1 MKRSKT
7 QAVYRFLPEMWISE
21 KDDSERAVSAKIKN
35 WNYIKMSDIYED
47 FIEGEIKRQIKLF
60 GDRGGD
66 ISAFDLS
73 PDTHSF
79 SIVETACN
87 EGIPDIIG
95 EISPLVFYCSSC
107 GAVSDLRNPD
117 AVDKYTWKCKNPDC
131 GKWAVKQLQMIYAC
145 ECGYAQ
151 PIKIPHV
158 QGVKNFKF
166 RPNETQYKMFYRSG
180 NSEKPAEFVQIC
192 PNCNSRLVPDNANSG
207 RNYKPFTLKVINLV
221 DQRNGQFYKKGIDAQ
236 KTIVC
241 RWFDKLSTADYE
253 EILNNIELA
262 FSDAFKSDAQRRN
275 VKQQVRALIDA
286 GMLPPEMFESAVN
299 NMLQNAPNTKSVER
313 YVAICDD
320 LFSRKK
326 TENPVG
332 YAEWLSHFS
341 FKLMQYDTLK
351 YAKRIITLEEAIQR
365 QLDME
370 FIDSPEEVTALNKK
384 MGIANMQVSCDI
396 QIINCTYGYSRRV
409 ADPKNSTN
417 KNCRLKLN
425 AYDRTRDGTA
435 NLVYGAK
442 LDTEGIL
449 FEINAISCLDSAEG
463 AMYEIPEHVKPILR
477 KSQLFTVIPR
487 IYCEQCGSYEIPYCA
502 ECGKPMECDENVRLH
517 CSCGAP
523 FHVQCFEGHRACRV
537 ENWYIPTSRM
547 YTMIN
552 QNIHAAFKQDT
563 ADLVMCIMGS
573 ALYIAQPC
581 IVRTEGVEVFFNQID
596 CFSRLPAT
604 AKENTKKY
612 AVYLGEKCD
621 GTCSNAKIGRCI
633 ADSSM
638 ACLPK
643 AFYTLLP
650 GFRPQ
655 PHKGLE
661 YGDVAAQINVGS
673 CAYEMKGIIKK
684 NTMNSG
690 RTSKSVDVLLN
701 THLLST
707 SKAGEEIIR
716 QFVEQGLVDNR
727 VDLIAVIAPQYFDN
741 SFKGTLRFLAKLGG
755 KKVMFIEL
763 DDVARLIE
771 GNSAIDV

>member
-21 KDDSERAVSAKIKN
+21 KGDSERAVSAKIKN

-79 SIVETACN
+79 AIVETACN

-107 GAVSDLRNPD
+107 GTVSDLRNPD

-262 FSDAFKSDAQRRN
+262 FSDAFKSDAQRQN

-313 YVAICDD
+313 YVAMCDD

-449 FEINAISCLDSAEG
+449 FEISQRKIVEWLYKNNIISEEQLPDLDDDISVKKWFAQYVHSDVISMFGEIDDSEKITKNVFALLHSMSHAFMNSAGELSGLSGNSLTEIILVETASIFIYAQTSQGIPLGALSGMAESNYAYFLKKAFDEAKNCVFDPICTERDDTACSACLIIPEISCNHFNAELG
-463 AMYEIPEHVKPILR
+463 R
-477 KSQLFTVIPR
+477 K
-487 IYCEQCGSYEIPYCA
+487 Y
-502 ECGKPMECDENVRLH
+502 
-517 CSCGAP
+517 
-523 FHVQCFEGHRACRV
+523 
-537 ENWYIPTSRM
+537 
-547 YTMIN
+547 
-552 QNIHAAFKQDT
+552 
-563 ADLVMCIMGS
+563 
-573 ALYIAQPC
+573 LYS
-581 IVRTEGVEVFFNQID
+581 ID
-596 CFSRLPAT
+596 
-604 AKENTKKY
+604 
-612 AVYLGEKCD
+612 G
-621 GTCSNAKIGRCI
+621 
-633 ADSSM
+633 
-638 ACLPK
+638 
-643 AFYTLLP
+643 
-650 GFRPQ
+650 
-655 PHKGLE
+655 
-661 YGDVAAQINVGS
+661 
-673 CAYEMKGIIKK
+673 
-684 NTMNSG
+684 
-690 RTSKSVDVLLN
+690 
-701 THLLST
+701 
-707 SKAGEEIIR
+707 
-716 QFVEQGLVDNR
+716 VDNPT
-727 VDLIAVIAPQYFDN
+727 VGFWE
-741 SFKGTLRFLAKLGG
+741 
-755 KKVMFIEL
+755 M
-763 DDVARLIE
+763 
-771 GNSAIDV
+771 

>member
-79 SIVETACN
+79 AIVETACN

-384 MGIANMQVSCDI
+384 MGITNMQVSCDI

-449 FEINAISCLDSAEG
+449 FEISQRKIVEWLYENNIISEEQLPDLDDDISVKKWFAQYVHSDVISMFGEIDDSEKITKNVFALLHSVSHAFMNSAGELSGLSGNSLTEIILVETASIFIYAQTSQGIPLGALSGMAESNYAYFLKKAFDEAKNCVFDPICTERDDTACSACLIIPEISCNHFNAELG
-463 AMYEIPEHVKPILR
+463 R
-477 KSQLFTVIPR
+477 K
-487 IYCEQCGSYEIPYCA
+487 Y
-502 ECGKPMECDENVRLH
+502 
-517 CSCGAP
+517 
-523 FHVQCFEGHRACRV
+523 
-537 ENWYIPTSRM
+537 
-547 YTMIN
+547 
-552 QNIHAAFKQDT
+552 
-563 ADLVMCIMGS
+563 
-573 ALYIAQPC
+573 LYS
-581 IVRTEGVEVFFNQID
+581 ID
-596 CFSRLPAT
+596 
-604 AKENTKKY
+604 
-612 AVYLGEKCD
+612 G
-621 GTCSNAKIGRCI
+621 
-633 ADSSM
+633 
-638 ACLPK
+638 
-643 AFYTLLP
+643 
-650 GFRPQ
+650 
-655 PHKGLE
+655 
-661 YGDVAAQINVGS
+661 
-673 CAYEMKGIIKK
+673 
-684 NTMNSG
+684 
-690 RTSKSVDVLLN
+690 
-701 THLLST
+701 
-707 SKAGEEIIR
+707 
-716 QFVEQGLVDNR
+716 VDNPT
-727 VDLIAVIAPQYFDN
+727 VGFWE
-741 SFKGTLRFLAKLGG
+741 
-755 KKVMFIEL
+755 M
-763 DDVARLIE
+763 
-771 GNSAIDV
+771 

>member
-107 GAVSDLRNPD
+107 GTVSDLRNPD

-180 NSEKPAEFVQIC
+180 NSEKTAEFVQIC

-449 FEINAISCLDSAEG
+449 FEISQRKIVEWLYENNIISEEQLPDLDDDISVKKWFAQYVHSDVISMFGEIDDSEKITKNVFALLHSMSHAFMNSAGELSGLSGNSLTEIILVETASIFIYAQTSQGIPLGALSGMAESNYAYFLKKAFDEAKNCVFDPICTERDDTACSACLIIPEISCNHFNAELG
-463 AMYEIPEHVKPILR
+463 R
-477 KSQLFTVIPR
+477 K
-487 IYCEQCGSYEIPYCA
+487 Y
-502 ECGKPMECDENVRLH
+502 
-517 CSCGAP
+517 
-523 FHVQCFEGHRACRV
+523 
-537 ENWYIPTSRM
+537 
-547 YTMIN
+547 
-552 QNIHAAFKQDT
+552 
-563 ADLVMCIMGS
+563 
-573 ALYIAQPC
+573 LYS
-581 IVRTEGVEVFFNQID
+581 ID
-596 CFSRLPAT
+596 
-604 AKENTKKY
+604 
-612 AVYLGEKCD
+612 G
-621 GTCSNAKIGRCI
+621 
-633 ADSSM
+633 
-638 ACLPK
+638 
-643 AFYTLLP
+643 
-650 GFRPQ
+650 
-655 PHKGLE
+655 
-661 YGDVAAQINVGS
+661 
-673 CAYEMKGIIKK
+673 
-684 NTMNSG
+684 
-690 RTSKSVDVLLN
+690 
-701 THLLST
+701 
-707 SKAGEEIIR
+707 
-716 QFVEQGLVDNR
+716 VDNPT
-727 VDLIAVIAPQYFDN
+727 VGFWE
-741 SFKGTLRFLAKLGG
+741 
-755 KKVMFIEL
+755 M
-763 DDVARLIE
+763 
-771 GNSAIDV
+771 

>member
-21 KDDSERAVSAKIKN
+21 KGDSERAVSAKIKN

-107 GAVSDLRNPD
+107 GTVSDLRNPD

-131 GKWAVKQLQMIYAC
+131 GKWAVKQLQMIYTC

-151 PIKIPHV
+151 PIKIPYV

-313 YVAICDD
+313 YVAMCDD

-449 FEINAISCLDSAEG
+449 FEISQRKIVEWLYENNIISEEQLPDLDDDISVKKWFAQYVHSDVISMFGEIDDSEKITKNVFALLHSMSHAFMNSAGELSGLSGNSLTEIILVETASIFIYAQTSQGIPLGALSGMAESNYAYFLKKAFDEAKNCVFDPICTERDDTACSACLIIPEISCNHFNAELG
-463 AMYEIPEHVKPILR
+463 R
-477 KSQLFTVIPR
+477 K
-487 IYCEQCGSYEIPYCA
+487 Y
-502 ECGKPMECDENVRLH
+502 
-517 CSCGAP
+517 
-523 FHVQCFEGHRACRV
+523 
-537 ENWYIPTSRM
+537 
-547 YTMIN
+547 
-552 QNIHAAFKQDT
+552 
-563 ADLVMCIMGS
+563 
-573 ALYIAQPC
+573 LYS
-581 IVRTEGVEVFFNQID
+581 ID
-596 CFSRLPAT
+596 
-604 AKENTKKY
+604 
-612 AVYLGEKCD
+612 G
-621 GTCSNAKIGRCI
+621 
-633 ADSSM
+633 
-638 ACLPK
+638 
-643 AFYTLLP
+643 
-650 GFRPQ
+650 
-655 PHKGLE
+655 
-661 YGDVAAQINVGS
+661 
-673 CAYEMKGIIKK
+673 
-684 NTMNSG
+684 
-690 RTSKSVDVLLN
+690 
-701 THLLST
+701 
-707 SKAGEEIIR
+707 
-716 QFVEQGLVDNR
+716 VDNPT
-727 VDLIAVIAPQYFDN
+727 VGFWE
-741 SFKGTLRFLAKLGG
+741 
-755 KKVMFIEL
+755 M
-763 DDVARLIE
+763 
-771 GNSAIDV
+771 

>member
-21 KDDSERAVSAKIKN
+21 KGDSERAVSAKIKN

-79 SIVETACN
+79 AIVETACN

-107 GAVSDLRNPD
+107 GTVSDLRNPD

-180 NSEKPAEFVQIC
+180 NSEKTAEFVQIC

-313 YVAICDD
+313 YVAMCDD

-370 FIDSPEEVTALNKK
+370 FIDSPEEVTALSKK

-449 FEINAISCLDSAEG
+449 FEISQRKIVEWLYENNIISEEQLPDLDDDISVKKWFAQYVHSDVISMFGEIDDSEKITKNVFALLHSMSHAFMNSAGELSGLSGNSLTEIILVETASIFIYAQTSQGIPLGALSGMAESNYAYFLKKAFDEAKNCVFDPICTERDDTACSACLIIPEISCNHFNAELG
-463 AMYEIPEHVKPILR
+463 R
-477 KSQLFTVIPR
+477 K
-487 IYCEQCGSYEIPYCA
+487 Y
-502 ECGKPMECDENVRLH
+502 
-517 CSCGAP
+517 
-523 FHVQCFEGHRACRV
+523 
-537 ENWYIPTSRM
+537 
-547 YTMIN
+547 
-552 QNIHAAFKQDT
+552 
-563 ADLVMCIMGS
+563 
-573 ALYIAQPC
+573 LYS
-581 IVRTEGVEVFFNQID
+581 ID
-596 CFSRLPAT
+596 
-604 AKENTKKY
+604 
-612 AVYLGEKCD
+612 G
-621 GTCSNAKIGRCI
+621 
-633 ADSSM
+633 
-638 ACLPK
+638 
-643 AFYTLLP
+643 
-650 GFRPQ
+650 
-655 PHKGLE
+655 
-661 YGDVAAQINVGS
+661 
-673 CAYEMKGIIKK
+673 
-684 NTMNSG
+684 
-690 RTSKSVDVLLN
+690 
-701 THLLST
+701 
-707 SKAGEEIIR
+707 
-716 QFVEQGLVDNR
+716 VDNPT
-727 VDLIAVIAPQYFDN
+727 VGFWE
-741 SFKGTLRFLAKLGG
+741 
-755 KKVMFIEL
+755 M
-763 DDVARLIE
+763 
-771 GNSAIDV
+771 

>member
-21 KDDSERAVSAKIKN
+21 KGDSERAVSAKIKN

-79 SIVETACN
+79 AIVETACN

-107 GAVSDLRNPD
+107 GTVSDLRNPD

-131 GKWAVKQLQMIYAC
+131 GKWAVKQLQMIYVC

-158 QGVKNFKF
+158 QEVKNFKF

-241 RWFDKLSTADYE
+241 RWFDELSTADYE

-313 YVAICDD
+313 YVAMCDD

-370 FIDSPEEVTALNKK
+370 FIDSPEEVTALSKK
-384 MGIANMQVSCDI
+384 MGIVNMQVSCDI

-449 FEINAISCLDSAEG
+449 FEISQRKIVEWLYENNIISEEQLPDLDDDISVKKWFAQYVHSDVISMFGEIDDSEKITKNVFALLHSMSHAFMNSAGELSGLSGNSLTEIILVETASIFIYAQTSQGIPLGALSGMAESNYAYFLKKAFDEAKNCVFDPICTERDDTACSACLIIPEISCNHFNAELG
-463 AMYEIPEHVKPILR
+463 R
-477 KSQLFTVIPR
+477 K
-487 IYCEQCGSYEIPYCA
+487 Y
-502 ECGKPMECDENVRLH
+502 
-517 CSCGAP
+517 
-523 FHVQCFEGHRACRV
+523 
-537 ENWYIPTSRM
+537 
-547 YTMIN
+547 
-552 QNIHAAFKQDT
+552 
-563 ADLVMCIMGS
+563 
-573 ALYIAQPC
+573 LYS
-581 IVRTEGVEVFFNQID
+581 ID
-596 CFSRLPAT
+596 
-604 AKENTKKY
+604 
-612 AVYLGEKCD
+612 G
-621 GTCSNAKIGRCI
+621 
-633 ADSSM
+633 
-638 ACLPK
+638 
-643 AFYTLLP
+643 
-650 GFRPQ
+650 
-655 PHKGLE
+655 
-661 YGDVAAQINVGS
+661 
-673 CAYEMKGIIKK
+673 
-684 NTMNSG
+684 
-690 RTSKSVDVLLN
+690 
-701 THLLST
+701 
-707 SKAGEEIIR
+707 
-716 QFVEQGLVDNR
+716 VDNPT
-727 VDLIAVIAPQYFDN
+727 VGFWE
-741 SFKGTLRFLAKLGG
+741 
-755 KKVMFIEL
+755 M
-763 DDVARLIE
+763 
-771 GNSAIDV
+771 

>member
-21 KDDSERAVSAKIKN
+21 KGDSERAVSAKIKN

-79 SIVETACN
+79 AIVETACN

-107 GAVSDLRNPD
+107 GTVSDLRNPD

-131 GKWAVKQLQMIYAC
+131 GKWAVKQLQMIYTC

-151 PIKIPHV
+151 PIKIPYV

-313 YVAICDD
+313 YVAMCDD

-417 KNCRLKLN
+417 RNCRLKLN

-449 FEINAISCLDSAEG
+449 FEISQRKIVEWLYENNIISEEQLPDLDDDISVKKWFAQYVHSDVISMFGEIDDSEKITKNVFALLHSMSHAFMNSAGELSGLSGNSLTEIILVETASIFIYAQTSQGIPLGALSGMAESNYAYFLKKAFDETKNCVFDPICTERDDTACSACLIIPEISCNHFNAELG
-463 AMYEIPEHVKPILR
+463 R
-477 KSQLFTVIPR
+477 K
-487 IYCEQCGSYEIPYCA
+487 Y
-502 ECGKPMECDENVRLH
+502 
-517 CSCGAP
+517 
-523 FHVQCFEGHRACRV
+523 
-537 ENWYIPTSRM
+537 
-547 YTMIN
+547 
-552 QNIHAAFKQDT
+552 
-563 ADLVMCIMGS
+563 
-573 ALYIAQPC
+573 LYS
-581 IVRTEGVEVFFNQID
+581 ID
-596 CFSRLPAT
+596 
-604 AKENTKKY
+604 
-612 AVYLGEKCD
+612 G
-621 GTCSNAKIGRCI
+621 
-633 ADSSM
+633 
-638 ACLPK
+638 
-643 AFYTLLP
+643 
-650 GFRPQ
+650 
-655 PHKGLE
+655 
-661 YGDVAAQINVGS
+661 
-673 CAYEMKGIIKK
+673 
-684 NTMNSG
+684 
-690 RTSKSVDVLLN
+690 
-701 THLLST
+701 
-707 SKAGEEIIR
+707 
-716 QFVEQGLVDNR
+716 VDNPT
-727 VDLIAVIAPQYFDN
+727 VGFWE
-741 SFKGTLRFLAKLGG
+741 
-755 KKVMFIEL
+755 M
-763 DDVARLIE
+763 
-771 GNSAIDV
+771 

>member
-79 SIVETACN
+79 AIVETACN

-241 RWFDKLSTADYE
+241 RWFDKLSTADYD

-262 FSDAFKSDAQRRN
+262 FSDAFKSNAQRRN

-313 YVAICDD
+313 YVAMCDD

-326 TENPVG
+326 AENPVG

-365 QLDME
+365 QLGME

-384 MGIANMQVSCDI
+384 MGITNMQVSCDI

-449 FEINAISCLDSAEG
+449 FEISQRKIVEWLYENNIISEEQLPDLDDDVSVKKWFAQYVHSDVISMFGEIDDSEKITKNVFALLHSMSHAFMNAAGELSGLSSNSLTEIILVETASIFIYAQTSQGIPLGALSGMAESNYAYFLKKAFDETKNCVFDPICTERDDTACSACLIIPEISCNHFNAELG
-463 AMYEIPEHVKPILR
+463 R
-477 KSQLFTVIPR
+477 K
-487 IYCEQCGSYEIPYCA
+487 Y
-502 ECGKPMECDENVRLH
+502 
-517 CSCGAP
+517 
-523 FHVQCFEGHRACRV
+523 
-537 ENWYIPTSRM
+537 
-547 YTMIN
+547 
-552 QNIHAAFKQDT
+552 
-563 ADLVMCIMGS
+563 
-573 ALYIAQPC
+573 LYS
-581 IVRTEGVEVFFNQID
+581 ID
-596 CFSRLPAT
+596 
-604 AKENTKKY
+604 
-612 AVYLGEKCD
+612 G
-621 GTCSNAKIGRCI
+621 
-633 ADSSM
+633 
-638 ACLPK
+638 
-643 AFYTLLP
+643 
-650 GFRPQ
+650 
-655 PHKGLE
+655 
-661 YGDVAAQINVGS
+661 
-673 CAYEMKGIIKK
+673 
-684 NTMNSG
+684 
-690 RTSKSVDVLLN
+690 
-701 THLLST
+701 
-707 SKAGEEIIR
+707 
-716 QFVEQGLVDNR
+716 VDNPT
-727 VDLIAVIAPQYFDN
+727 VGFWE
-741 SFKGTLRFLAKLGG
+741 
-755 KKVMFIEL
+755 M
-763 DDVARLIE
+763 
-771 GNSAIDV
+771 

>member
-7 QAVYRFLPEMWISE
+7 QAVYSFLPEMWISE

-262 FSDAFKSDAQRRN
+262 FSDAFKSDAQKRN

-313 YVAICDD
+313 YVTMCDD

-326 TENPVG
+326 AENPVG

-449 FEINAISCLDSAEG
+449 FEISQRKIVEWLYENNIISEEQLPDLDDDVSVKKWFAQYVHSDVISMFGEIDDSEKITKNVFALLHSMSHAFMNSAGELSGLSGNSLTEIILVETASIFIYAQTSQGIPLGALSGMAESNYAYFLKKAFDEAKNCVFDPICTERDDTACSACLIIPEISCNHFNAELG
-463 AMYEIPEHVKPILR
+463 R
-477 KSQLFTVIPR
+477 K
-487 IYCEQCGSYEIPYCA
+487 Y
-502 ECGKPMECDENVRLH
+502 
-517 CSCGAP
+517 
-523 FHVQCFEGHRACRV
+523 
-537 ENWYIPTSRM
+537 
-547 YTMIN
+547 
-552 QNIHAAFKQDT
+552 
-563 ADLVMCIMGS
+563 
-573 ALYIAQPC
+573 LYS
-581 IVRTEGVEVFFNQID
+581 ID
-596 CFSRLPAT
+596 
-604 AKENTKKY
+604 
-612 AVYLGEKCD
+612 G
-621 GTCSNAKIGRCI
+621 
-633 ADSSM
+633 
-638 ACLPK
+638 
-643 AFYTLLP
+643 
-650 GFRPQ
+650 
-655 PHKGLE
+655 
-661 YGDVAAQINVGS
+661 
-673 CAYEMKGIIKK
+673 
-684 NTMNSG
+684 
-690 RTSKSVDVLLN
+690 
-701 THLLST
+701 
-707 SKAGEEIIR
+707 
-716 QFVEQGLVDNR
+716 VDNPT
-727 VDLIAVIAPQYFDN
+727 VGFWE
-741 SFKGTLRFLAKLGG
+741 
-755 KKVMFIEL
+755 M
-763 DDVARLIE
+763 
-771 GNSAIDV
+771 

>member
-1 MKRSKT
+1 
-7 QAVYRFLPEMWISE
+7 
-21 KDDSERAVSAKIKN
+21 
-35 WNYIKMSDIYED
+35 MSDIYED
-47 FIEGEIKRQIKLF
+47 FIEGEIKRQVKLF

-79 SIVETACN
+79 AIVETACN

-241 RWFDKLSTADYE
+241 RWFDKLSTADYD

-313 YVAICDD
+313 YVAMCDD

-326 TENPVG
+326 AENPVG

-365 QLDME
+365 QLDMD

-384 MGIANMQVSCDI
+384 MGITNMQVSCDI

-435 NLVYGAK
+435 NLVYGVK

-449 FEINAISCLDSAEG
+449 FEISQRKIVEWLYENNIISEEQLPDLDDDVSVKKWFAQYVHSDVISMFGEIDDSEKITKNVFALLHSMSHAFMNAAGELSGLSSNSLTEIILVETASIFIYAQTSQGIPLGALSGMAESNYAFFLKKAFDEAKNCVFDPICTERDDTACSACLIIPEISCNHFNAELG
-463 AMYEIPEHVKPILR
+463 R
-477 KSQLFTVIPR
+477 K
-487 IYCEQCGSYEIPYCA
+487 Y
-502 ECGKPMECDENVRLH
+502 
-517 CSCGAP
+517 
-523 FHVQCFEGHRACRV
+523 
-537 ENWYIPTSRM
+537 
-547 YTMIN
+547 
-552 QNIHAAFKQDT
+552 
-563 ADLVMCIMGS
+563 
-573 ALYIAQPC
+573 LYS
-581 IVRTEGVEVFFNQID
+581 ID
-596 CFSRLPAT
+596 
-604 AKENTKKY
+604 
-612 AVYLGEKCD
+612 G
-621 GTCSNAKIGRCI
+621 
-633 ADSSM
+633 
-638 ACLPK
+638 
-643 AFYTLLP
+643 
-650 GFRPQ
+650 
-655 PHKGLE
+655 
-661 YGDVAAQINVGS
+661 
-673 CAYEMKGIIKK
+673 
-684 NTMNSG
+684 
-690 RTSKSVDVLLN
+690 
-701 THLLST
+701 
-707 SKAGEEIIR
+707 
-716 QFVEQGLVDNR
+716 VDNPT
-727 VDLIAVIAPQYFDN
+727 VGFWE
-741 SFKGTLRFLAKLGG
+741 
-755 KKVMFIEL
+755 M
-763 DDVARLIE
+763 
-771 GNSAIDV
+771 

>member
-79 SIVETACN
+79 AIVETACN

-241 RWFDKLSTADYE
+241 RWFDKLSTADYD

-299 NMLQNAPNTKSVER
+299 NMLQNAPNTKSIER
-313 YVAICDD
+313 YVAMCDD

-326 TENPVG
+326 AENPVG

-384 MGIANMQVSCDI
+384 MCITNMQVSCDI

-449 FEINAISCLDSAEG
+449 FEISQRKIVEWLYENNIISEEQLPDLDDDVSVKKWFAQYVHSDVISMFGEIDDSEKITKNVFALLHSMSHAFMNAAGELSGLSSNSLTEIILVETASIFIYAQTSQGIPLGALSGMAESNYAYFLKKAFDETKNCVFDPICTERDDTACSACLIIPEISCNHFNAELG
-463 AMYEIPEHVKPILR
+463 R
-477 KSQLFTVIPR
+477 K
-487 IYCEQCGSYEIPYCA
+487 Y
-502 ECGKPMECDENVRLH
+502 
-517 CSCGAP
+517 
-523 FHVQCFEGHRACRV
+523 
-537 ENWYIPTSRM
+537 
-547 YTMIN
+547 
-552 QNIHAAFKQDT
+552 
-563 ADLVMCIMGS
+563 
-573 ALYIAQPC
+573 LYS
-581 IVRTEGVEVFFNQID
+581 ID
-596 CFSRLPAT
+596 
-604 AKENTKKY
+604 
-612 AVYLGEKCD
+612 G
-621 GTCSNAKIGRCI
+621 
-633 ADSSM
+633 
-638 ACLPK
+638 
-643 AFYTLLP
+643 
-650 GFRPQ
+650 
-655 PHKGLE
+655 
-661 YGDVAAQINVGS
+661 
-673 CAYEMKGIIKK
+673 
-684 NTMNSG
+684 
-690 RTSKSVDVLLN
+690 
-701 THLLST
+701 
-707 SKAGEEIIR
+707 
-716 QFVEQGLVDNR
+716 VDNPT
-727 VDLIAVIAPQYFDN
+727 VGFWE
-741 SFKGTLRFLAKLGG
+741 
-755 KKVMFIEL
+755 M
-763 DDVARLIE
+763 
-771 GNSAIDV
+771 

>member
-241 RWFDKLSTADYE
+241 RWFDKFSTADYE

-449 FEINAISCLDSAEG
+449 FEISQRKIVEWLYENNIISEEQLPDLDDDISVKKWFAQYVHSDVISMFGEIDDSEKITKNVFALLHSMSHAFMNSAGELSGLSGNSLTEIILVETASIFIYAQTSQGIPLGALSGMAESNYAYFLKKAFDEAKNCVFDPICTERDDTACSACLIIPEISCNHFNAELG
-463 AMYEIPEHVKPILR
+463 R
-477 KSQLFTVIPR
+477 K
-487 IYCEQCGSYEIPYCA
+487 Y
-502 ECGKPMECDENVRLH
+502 
-517 CSCGAP
+517 
-523 FHVQCFEGHRACRV
+523 
-537 ENWYIPTSRM
+537 
-547 YTMIN
+547 
-552 QNIHAAFKQDT
+552 
-563 ADLVMCIMGS
+563 
-573 ALYIAQPC
+573 LYS
-581 IVRTEGVEVFFNQID
+581 ID
-596 CFSRLPAT
+596 
-604 AKENTKKY
+604 
-612 AVYLGEKCD
+612 G
-621 GTCSNAKIGRCI
+621 
-633 ADSSM
+633 
-638 ACLPK
+638 
-643 AFYTLLP
+643 
-650 GFRPQ
+650 
-655 PHKGLE
+655 
-661 YGDVAAQINVGS
+661 
-673 CAYEMKGIIKK
+673 
-684 NTMNSG
+684 
-690 RTSKSVDVLLN
+690 
-701 THLLST
+701 
-707 SKAGEEIIR
+707 
-716 QFVEQGLVDNR
+716 VDNPT
-727 VDLIAVIAPQYFDN
+727 VGFWE
-741 SFKGTLRFLAKLGG
+741 
-755 KKVMFIEL
+755 M
-763 DDVARLIE
+763 
-771 GNSAIDV
+771 

>member
-21 KDDSERAVSAKIKN
+21 KGDSERAVSAKIKN

-66 ISAFDLS
+66 ISAFDIS

-79 SIVETACN
+79 AIVETACN

-107 GAVSDLRNPD
+107 GTVTDLRNPD
-117 AVDKYTWKCKNPDC
+117 VVDKYTWKCKNPDC
-131 GKWAVKQLQMIYAC
+131 GKWAVKQLQMIYTC

-151 PIKIPHV
+151 PIKVPYV
-158 QGVKNFKF
+158 QGVKDFKF

-275 VKQQVRALIDA
+275 VEQQVRALIDA

-313 YVAICDD
+313 YVAMCDD

-326 TENPVG
+326 MEDPVG

-351 YAKRIITLEEAIQR
+351 YAKRIITLEDAIQR

-370 FIDSPEEVTALNKK
+370 FIDSPEEITALNKK
-384 MGIANMQVSCDI
+384 MGIENMQVSCDI

-449 FEINAISCLDSAEG
+449 FEISQRKIVEWLYENKIISEEQMPDLDDDVSVKKWFAQYVHSDVISMFGEIDDSEKITKNVFALLHSMSHAFMNAAGELSGLSSNSLTEIILVETASIFIYAQTSQGIPLGALSGMAESNYAYFLKKAFDETKNCVFDPICTERDDTACSACLIIPEISCNHFNAELG
-463 AMYEIPEHVKPILR
+463 R
-477 KSQLFTVIPR
+477 KYLYSIDGV
-487 IYCEQCGSYEIPYCA
+487 
-502 ECGKPMECDENVRLH
+502 D
-517 CSCGAP
+517 
-523 FHVQCFEGHRACRV
+523 
-537 ENWYIPTSRM
+537 IPT
-547 YTMIN
+547 
-552 QNIHAAFKQDT
+552 
-563 ADLVMCIMGS
+563 V
-573 ALYIAQPC
+573 
-581 IVRTEGVEVFFNQID
+581 
-596 CFSRLPAT
+596 
-604 AKENTKKY
+604 
-612 AVYLGEKCD
+612 
-621 GTCSNAKIGRCI
+621 
-633 ADSSM
+633 
-638 ACLPK
+638 
-643 AFYTLLP
+643 
-650 GFRPQ
+650 GFW
-655 PHKGLE
+655 
-661 YGDVAAQINVGS
+661 
-673 CAYEMKGIIKK
+673 EM
-684 NTMNSG
+684 
-690 RTSKSVDVLLN
+690 
-701 THLLST
+701 
-707 SKAGEEIIR
+707 
-716 QFVEQGLVDNR
+716 
-727 VDLIAVIAPQYFDN
+727 
-741 SFKGTLRFLAKLGG
+741 
-755 KKVMFIEL
+755 
-763 DDVARLIE
+763 
-771 GNSAIDV
+771 

>member
-21 KDDSERAVSAKIKN
+21 KGDSERAVSAKIKN

-79 SIVETACN
+79 AIVETACN

-107 GAVSDLRNPD
+107 GTVSDLRNPD

-131 GKWAVKQLQMIYAC
+131 GKWAVKQLQMIYTC

-151 PIKIPHV
+151 PIKIPYV

-313 YVAICDD
+313 YVAMCDD

-449 FEINAISCLDSAEG
+449 FEISQQKIAEWLYENNIISEEQLPDLDDDISVKKWFAQYVHSDVISMFGEIDDSEKITKNVFALLHSMSHAFMNSAGELSGLSGNSLTEIILVETASIFIYAQTSQGIPLGALSGMAESNYAYFLKKAFDEAKNCVFDPICTERDDTACSACLIIPEISCNHFNAELG
-463 AMYEIPEHVKPILR
+463 R
-477 KSQLFTVIPR
+477 K
-487 IYCEQCGSYEIPYCA
+487 Y
-502 ECGKPMECDENVRLH
+502 
-517 CSCGAP
+517 
-523 FHVQCFEGHRACRV
+523 
-537 ENWYIPTSRM
+537 
-547 YTMIN
+547 
-552 QNIHAAFKQDT
+552 
-563 ADLVMCIMGS
+563 
-573 ALYIAQPC
+573 LYS
-581 IVRTEGVEVFFNQID
+581 ID
-596 CFSRLPAT
+596 
-604 AKENTKKY
+604 
-612 AVYLGEKCD
+612 G
-621 GTCSNAKIGRCI
+621 
-633 ADSSM
+633 
-638 ACLPK
+638 
-643 AFYTLLP
+643 
-650 GFRPQ
+650 
-655 PHKGLE
+655 
-661 YGDVAAQINVGS
+661 
-673 CAYEMKGIIKK
+673 
-684 NTMNSG
+684 
-690 RTSKSVDVLLN
+690 
-701 THLLST
+701 
-707 SKAGEEIIR
+707 
-716 QFVEQGLVDNR
+716 VDNPT
-727 VDLIAVIAPQYFDN
+727 VGFWE
-741 SFKGTLRFLAKLGG
+741 
-755 KKVMFIEL
+755 M
-763 DDVARLIE
+763 
-771 GNSAIDV
+771 

>member
-21 KDDSERAVSAKIKN
+21 KGDSERAVSAKIKN
-35 WNYIKMSDIYED
+35 WNYIKMSGIYED

-79 SIVETACN
+79 AIVETACN

-107 GAVSDLRNPD
+107 GTVSDLRNPD

-313 YVAICDD
+313 YVAMCDD

-326 TENPVG
+326 AENPVG

-370 FIDSPEEVTALNKK
+370 FIDSPEEVAALNKK
-384 MGIANMQVSCDI
+384 MGITNMQVSCDI

-449 FEINAISCLDSAEG
+449 FEISQRKIVEWLYENNIISEEQLPDLDDDISVKKWFAQYVHSDVISMFGEIDGSEKITKNVFALLHSMSHAFMNAAGELSGLSSNSLTEIILVETASIFIYAQTSQGIPLGALSGMAESNYAYFLKKAFDEAKNCVFDPICTERDDTACSACLIIPEISCNHFNAELG
-463 AMYEIPEHVKPILR
+463 R
-477 KSQLFTVIPR
+477 K
-487 IYCEQCGSYEIPYCA
+487 Y
-502 ECGKPMECDENVRLH
+502 
-517 CSCGAP
+517 
-523 FHVQCFEGHRACRV
+523 
-537 ENWYIPTSRM
+537 
-547 YTMIN
+547 
-552 QNIHAAFKQDT
+552 
-563 ADLVMCIMGS
+563 
-573 ALYIAQPC
+573 LYS
-581 IVRTEGVEVFFNQID
+581 ID
-596 CFSRLPAT
+596 
-604 AKENTKKY
+604 
-612 AVYLGEKCD
+612 G
-621 GTCSNAKIGRCI
+621 
-633 ADSSM
+633 
-638 ACLPK
+638 
-643 AFYTLLP
+643 
-650 GFRPQ
+650 
-655 PHKGLE
+655 
-661 YGDVAAQINVGS
+661 
-673 CAYEMKGIIKK
+673 
-684 NTMNSG
+684 
-690 RTSKSVDVLLN
+690 
-701 THLLST
+701 
-707 SKAGEEIIR
+707 
-716 QFVEQGLVDNR
+716 VDNPT
-727 VDLIAVIAPQYFDN
+727 VGFWE
-741 SFKGTLRFLAKLGG
+741 
-755 KKVMFIEL
+755 M
-763 DDVARLIE
+763 
-771 GNSAIDV
+771 

>member
-47 FIEGEIKRQIKLF
+47 FIEGEIKRQVKLF

-79 SIVETACN
+79 AIVETACN

-107 GAVSDLRNPD
+107 GTVSDLRNPD

-166 RPNETQYKMFYRSG
+166 HPNETQYKIFYRSG

-241 RWFDKLSTADYE
+241 RWFDKLSTADYD

-313 YVAICDD
+313 YVTMCDD

-326 TENPVG
+326 AENPVG

-384 MGIANMQVSCDI
+384 MGITNMQVSCDI

-449 FEINAISCLDSAEG
+449 FEISQRKIVEWLYENNIISEEQLPDLDDDVSVKKWFAQYVHSDVISMFGEIDDSEKITKNVFALLHSMSHAFMNAAGELSGLSSNSLTEIILVETASIFIYAQTSQGIPLGALSGMAESNYAFFLKKAFDEAKNCVFDPICTERDDTACSACLIIPEISCNHFNAELG
-463 AMYEIPEHVKPILR
+463 R
-477 KSQLFTVIPR
+477 K
-487 IYCEQCGSYEIPYCA
+487 Y
-502 ECGKPMECDENVRLH
+502 
-517 CSCGAP
+517 
-523 FHVQCFEGHRACRV
+523 
-537 ENWYIPTSRM
+537 
-547 YTMIN
+547 
-552 QNIHAAFKQDT
+552 
-563 ADLVMCIMGS
+563 
-573 ALYIAQPC
+573 LYS
-581 IVRTEGVEVFFNQID
+581 ID
-596 CFSRLPAT
+596 
-604 AKENTKKY
+604 
-612 AVYLGEKCD
+612 G
-621 GTCSNAKIGRCI
+621 
-633 ADSSM
+633 
-638 ACLPK
+638 
-643 AFYTLLP
+643 
-650 GFRPQ
+650 
-655 PHKGLE
+655 
-661 YGDVAAQINVGS
+661 
-673 CAYEMKGIIKK
+673 
-684 NTMNSG
+684 
-690 RTSKSVDVLLN
+690 
-701 THLLST
+701 
-707 SKAGEEIIR
+707 
-716 QFVEQGLVDNR
+716 VDNPT
-727 VDLIAVIAPQYFDN
+727 VGFWE
-741 SFKGTLRFLAKLGG
+741 
-755 KKVMFIEL
+755 M
-763 DDVARLIE
+763 
-771 GNSAIDV
+771 

>member
-79 SIVETACN
+79 AIVETACN

-241 RWFDKLSTADYE
+241 RWFDKLSTADYD

-449 FEINAISCLDSAEG
+449 FEISQRKIVEWLYENNIISEEQLPDLDDDISVKKWFAQYVHSDVISMFGEIDDSEKITKNVFALLHSMSHAFMNSAGELSGLSGNSLTEIILVETASIFIYAQTSQGIPLGALSGMAESNYAYFLKKAFDEAKNCVFDPICTERDDTACSACLIIPEISCNHFNAELG
-463 AMYEIPEHVKPILR
+463 R
-477 KSQLFTVIPR
+477 K
-487 IYCEQCGSYEIPYCA
+487 Y
-502 ECGKPMECDENVRLH
+502 
-517 CSCGAP
+517 
-523 FHVQCFEGHRACRV
+523 
-537 ENWYIPTSRM
+537 
-547 YTMIN
+547 
-552 QNIHAAFKQDT
+552 
-563 ADLVMCIMGS
+563 
-573 ALYIAQPC
+573 LYS
-581 IVRTEGVEVFFNQID
+581 ID
-596 CFSRLPAT
+596 
-604 AKENTKKY
+604 
-612 AVYLGEKCD
+612 G
-621 GTCSNAKIGRCI
+621 
-633 ADSSM
+633 
-638 ACLPK
+638 
-643 AFYTLLP
+643 
-650 GFRPQ
+650 
-655 PHKGLE
+655 
-661 YGDVAAQINVGS
+661 
-673 CAYEMKGIIKK
+673 
-684 NTMNSG
+684 
-690 RTSKSVDVLLN
+690 
-701 THLLST
+701 
-707 SKAGEEIIR
+707 
-716 QFVEQGLVDNR
+716 VDNPT
-727 VDLIAVIAPQYFDN
+727 VGFWE
-741 SFKGTLRFLAKLGG
+741 
-755 KKVMFIEL
+755 M
-763 DDVARLIE
+763 
-771 GNSAIDV
+771 

>member
-449 FEINAISCLDSAEG
+449 FEISQRKIVEWLYENNIISEEQLPDRDDDISVKKWFAQYVHSDVISMFGEIDDSEKITKNVFALLHSMSHAFMNSAGELSGLSGNSLTEIILVETASIFIYAQTSQGIPLGALSGMAESNYAYFLKKAFDEAKNCVFDPICTERDDTACSACLIIPEISCNHFNAELG
-463 AMYEIPEHVKPILR
+463 R
-477 KSQLFTVIPR
+477 K
-487 IYCEQCGSYEIPYCA
+487 Y
-502 ECGKPMECDENVRLH
+502 
-517 CSCGAP
+517 
-523 FHVQCFEGHRACRV
+523 
-537 ENWYIPTSRM
+537 
-547 YTMIN
+547 
-552 QNIHAAFKQDT
+552 
-563 ADLVMCIMGS
+563 
-573 ALYIAQPC
+573 LYS
-581 IVRTEGVEVFFNQID
+581 ID
-596 CFSRLPAT
+596 
-604 AKENTKKY
+604 
-612 AVYLGEKCD
+612 G
-621 GTCSNAKIGRCI
+621 
-633 ADSSM
+633 
-638 ACLPK
+638 
-643 AFYTLLP
+643 
-650 GFRPQ
+650 
-655 PHKGLE
+655 
-661 YGDVAAQINVGS
+661 
-673 CAYEMKGIIKK
+673 
-684 NTMNSG
+684 
-690 RTSKSVDVLLN
+690 
-701 THLLST
+701 
-707 SKAGEEIIR
+707 
-716 QFVEQGLVDNR
+716 VDNPT
-727 VDLIAVIAPQYFDN
+727 VGFWE
-741 SFKGTLRFLAKLGG
+741 
-755 KKVMFIEL
+755 M
-763 DDVARLIE
+763 
-771 GNSAIDV
+771 

>member
-79 SIVETACN
+79 AIVETACN

-107 GAVSDLRNPD
+107 GTVSDLRNPD
-117 AVDKYTWKCKNPDC
+117 AVDKYTWRCKNPDC

-166 RPNETQYKMFYRSG
+166 RPNETQYKIFYRSG

-241 RWFDKLSTADYE
+241 RWFDKLSTADYD

-313 YVAICDD
+313 YVAMCDD

-384 MGIANMQVSCDI
+384 MGITNMQVSCDI

-449 FEINAISCLDSAEG
+449 FEISQRKIVEWLYENNIISEEQLPDLDDDISVKKWFAQYVHSDVISMFGEIDDSEKITKNVFALLHSVSHAFMNSAGELSGLSGNSLTEIILVETASIFIYAQTSQGIPLGALSGMAESNYAYFLKKAFDEAKNCVFDPICTERDDTACSACLIIPEISCNHFNAELG
-463 AMYEIPEHVKPILR
+463 R
-477 KSQLFTVIPR
+477 KYLYSIDGVDNPTV
-487 IYCEQCGSYEIPYCA
+487 G
-502 ECGKPMECDENVRLH
+502 
-517 CSCGAP
+517 
-523 FHVQCFEGHRACRV
+523 F
-537 ENWYIPTSRM
+537 
-547 YTMIN
+547 
-552 QNIHAAFKQDT
+552 
-563 ADLVMCIMGS
+563 
-573 ALYIAQPC
+573 
-581 IVRTEGVEVFFNQID
+581 
-596 CFSRLPAT
+596 
-604 AKENTKKY
+604 
-612 AVYLGEKCD
+612 
-621 GTCSNAKIGRCI
+621 GRCN
-633 ADSSM
+633 
-638 ACLPK
+638 
-643 AFYTLLP
+643 
-650 GFRPQ
+650 
-655 PHKGLE
+655 
-661 YGDVAAQINVGS
+661 YG
-673 CAYEMKGIIKK
+673 
-684 NTMNSG
+684 
-690 RTSKSVDVLLN
+690 
-701 THLLST
+701 
-707 SKAGEEIIR
+707 
-716 QFVEQGLVDNR
+716 
-727 VDLIAVIAPQYFDN
+727 
-741 SFKGTLRFLAKLGG
+741 
-755 KKVMFIEL
+755 
-763 DDVARLIE
+763 
-771 GNSAIDV
+771 

>member
-47 FIEGEIKRQIKLF
+47 FIEGEIKRQVKLF

-79 SIVETACN
+79 AIVETACN

-241 RWFDKLSTADYE
+241 RWFDKLSTADYD

-313 YVAICDD
+313 YVAMCDD

-326 TENPVG
+326 AENPVG

-384 MGIANMQVSCDI
+384 MGITNMQVSCDI

-449 FEINAISCLDSAEG
+449 FEISQRKIVEWLYENNIISE
-463 AMYEIPEHVKPILR
+463 E
-477 KSQLFTVIPR
+477 QLP
-487 IYCEQCGSYEIPYCA
+487 
-502 ECGKPMECDENVRLH
+502 D
-517 CSCGAP
+517 
-523 FHVQCFEGHRACRV
+523 
-537 ENWYIPTSRM
+537 
-547 YTMIN
+547 
-552 QNIHAAFKQDT
+552 
-563 ADLVMCIMGS
+563 
-573 ALYIAQPC
+573 
-581 IVRTEGVEVFFNQID
+581 
-596 CFSRLPAT
+596 
-604 AKENTKKY
+604 
-612 AVYLGEKCD
+612 
-621 GTCSNAKIGRCI
+621 
-633 ADSSM
+633 
-638 ACLPK
+638 
-643 AFYTLLP
+643 
-650 GFRPQ
+650 
-655 PHKGLE
+655 
-661 YGDVAAQINVGS
+661 
-673 CAYEMKGIIKK
+673 
-684 NTMNSG
+684 
-690 RTSKSVDVLLN
+690 
-701 THLLST
+701 
-707 SKAGEEIIR
+707 
-716 QFVEQGLVDNR
+716 
-727 VDLIAVIAPQYFDN
+727 
-741 SFKGTLRFLAKLGG
+741 
-755 KKVMFIEL
+755 L
-763 DDVARLIE
+763 DDDVSVKKWFAQYVHSDVISMFGE
-771 GNSAIDV
+771 IDDSEKSLRMFLRCSTLCPMPL

>member
-21 KDDSERAVSAKIKN
+21 KGDSERAVSAKIKN

-79 SIVETACN
+79 AIVETACN

-107 GAVSDLRNPD
+107 GTVSNLRNPD

-180 NSEKPAEFVQIC
+180 NSEKTAEFVQIC

-449 FEINAISCLDSAEG
+449 FEISQRKIVEWLYENNIISEEQLPDLDDDISVKKWFAQYVHSDVISMFGEIDDSEKITKNVFALLHSMSHAFMNSAGELSGLSGNSLTEIILVETASIFIYAQTSQGIPLGALSGMAESNYAYFLKKAFDEAKNCVFDPICTERDDTACSACLIIPEISCNHFNAELG
-463 AMYEIPEHVKPILR
+463 R
-477 KSQLFTVIPR
+477 K
-487 IYCEQCGSYEIPYCA
+487 Y
-502 ECGKPMECDENVRLH
+502 
-517 CSCGAP
+517 
-523 FHVQCFEGHRACRV
+523 
-537 ENWYIPTSRM
+537 
-547 YTMIN
+547 
-552 QNIHAAFKQDT
+552 
-563 ADLVMCIMGS
+563 
-573 ALYIAQPC
+573 LYS
-581 IVRTEGVEVFFNQID
+581 ID
-596 CFSRLPAT
+596 
-604 AKENTKKY
+604 
-612 AVYLGEKCD
+612 G
-621 GTCSNAKIGRCI
+621 
-633 ADSSM
+633 
-638 ACLPK
+638 
-643 AFYTLLP
+643 
-650 GFRPQ
+650 
-655 PHKGLE
+655 
-661 YGDVAAQINVGS
+661 
-673 CAYEMKGIIKK
+673 
-684 NTMNSG
+684 
-690 RTSKSVDVLLN
+690 
-701 THLLST
+701 
-707 SKAGEEIIR
+707 
-716 QFVEQGLVDNR
+716 VDNPT
-727 VDLIAVIAPQYFDN
+727 VGFWE
-741 SFKGTLRFLAKLGG
+741 
-755 KKVMFIEL
+755 M
-763 DDVARLIE
+763 
-771 GNSAIDV
+771 

>member
-21 KDDSERAVSAKIKN
+21 KGDSERAVSAKIKN

-79 SIVETACN
+79 AIVETACN

-107 GAVSDLRNPD
+107 GTVSDLRNPD

-262 FSDAFKSDAQRRN
+262 FSDAFKSDAQRQN

-313 YVAICDD
+313 YVAVCDD

-326 TENPVG
+326 TEDPVG

-449 FEINAISCLDSAEG
+449 FEISQRKIVEWLYENKIISEEQLPDLDDDISVKKWFAQYVHSDVISMFGEIDDSEKITKNVFALLHSMSHAFMNSAGELSGLSSNSLTEIILVETASIFIYAQTSQGIPLGALSGMAESNYAYFLKKAFDEAKNCVFDPICTERDDTACSACLIIPEISCNHFNAELG
-463 AMYEIPEHVKPILR
+463 R
-477 KSQLFTVIPR
+477 KF
-487 IYCEQCGSYEIPYCA
+487 
-502 ECGKPMECDENVRLH
+502 
-517 CSCGAP
+517 
-523 FHVQCFEGHRACRV
+523 
-537 ENWYIPTSRM
+537 
-547 YTMIN
+547 
-552 QNIHAAFKQDT
+552 
-563 ADLVMCIMGS
+563 
-573 ALYIAQPC
+573 LYS
-581 IVRTEGVEVFFNQID
+581 ID
-596 CFSRLPAT
+596 
-604 AKENTKKY
+604 
-612 AVYLGEKCD
+612 G
-621 GTCSNAKIGRCI
+621 
-633 ADSSM
+633 
-638 ACLPK
+638 
-643 AFYTLLP
+643 
-650 GFRPQ
+650 
-655 PHKGLE
+655 
-661 YGDVAAQINVGS
+661 
-673 CAYEMKGIIKK
+673 
-684 NTMNSG
+684 
-690 RTSKSVDVLLN
+690 
-701 THLLST
+701 
-707 SKAGEEIIR
+707 
-716 QFVEQGLVDNR
+716 VDNPT
-727 VDLIAVIAPQYFDN
+727 VGFWE
-741 SFKGTLRFLAKLGG
+741 
-755 KKVMFIEL
+755 M
-763 DDVARLIE
+763 
-771 GNSAIDV
+771 

>member
-332 YAEWLSHFS
+332 YAEWLSHFA

-449 FEINAISCLDSAEG
+449 FEISQRKIVEWLYENNIISEEQLPDLDDDISVKKWFAQYVHSDVISMFGEIDDSEKITKNVFALLHSMSHAFMNSAGELSGLSGNSLTEIILVETASIFIYAQTSQGIPLGALSGMAESNYAYFLKKAFDEAKNCVFDPICTERDDTACSACLIIPEISCNHFNAELG
-463 AMYEIPEHVKPILR
+463 R
-477 KSQLFTVIPR
+477 K
-487 IYCEQCGSYEIPYCA
+487 Y
-502 ECGKPMECDENVRLH
+502 
-517 CSCGAP
+517 
-523 FHVQCFEGHRACRV
+523 
-537 ENWYIPTSRM
+537 
-547 YTMIN
+547 
-552 QNIHAAFKQDT
+552 
-563 ADLVMCIMGS
+563 
-573 ALYIAQPC
+573 LYS
-581 IVRTEGVEVFFNQID
+581 ID
-596 CFSRLPAT
+596 
-604 AKENTKKY
+604 
-612 AVYLGEKCD
+612 G
-621 GTCSNAKIGRCI
+621 
-633 ADSSM
+633 
-638 ACLPK
+638 
-643 AFYTLLP
+643 
-650 GFRPQ
+650 
-655 PHKGLE
+655 
-661 YGDVAAQINVGS
+661 
-673 CAYEMKGIIKK
+673 
-684 NTMNSG
+684 
-690 RTSKSVDVLLN
+690 
-701 THLLST
+701 
-707 SKAGEEIIR
+707 
-716 QFVEQGLVDNR
+716 VDNPT
-727 VDLIAVIAPQYFDN
+727 VGFWE
-741 SFKGTLRFLAKLGG
+741 
-755 KKVMFIEL
+755 M
-763 DDVARLIE
+763 
-771 GNSAIDV
+771 

>member
-21 KDDSERAVSAKIKN
+21 KGDSERAVSAKIKN

-79 SIVETACN
+79 AIVETACN

-107 GAVSDLRNPD
+107 GTVSDLRNPD

-192 PNCNSRLVPDNANSG
+192 PNCNSRLVPDNAISG

-262 FSDAFKSDAQRRN
+262 FSDAFKSDAQRQN

-313 YVAICDD
+313 YVALCDD

-449 FEINAISCLDSAEG
+449 FEISQRKIVEWLYENNIIREEQLPDLDDDISVKKWFAQYVHSDVISMFGEIDDSEKITKNVFALLHSMSHAFMNSAGELSGLSGNSLTEIILVETASIFIYAQTSQGIPLGALSGMAESNYAYFLKKAFDEAKNCVFDPICTERDDTACSACLIIPEISCNHFNAELG
-463 AMYEIPEHVKPILR
+463 R
-477 KSQLFTVIPR
+477 K
-487 IYCEQCGSYEIPYCA
+487 Y
-502 ECGKPMECDENVRLH
+502 
-517 CSCGAP
+517 
-523 FHVQCFEGHRACRV
+523 
-537 ENWYIPTSRM
+537 
-547 YTMIN
+547 
-552 QNIHAAFKQDT
+552 
-563 ADLVMCIMGS
+563 
-573 ALYIAQPC
+573 LYS
-581 IVRTEGVEVFFNQID
+581 ID
-596 CFSRLPAT
+596 
-604 AKENTKKY
+604 
-612 AVYLGEKCD
+612 G
-621 GTCSNAKIGRCI
+621 
-633 ADSSM
+633 
-638 ACLPK
+638 
-643 AFYTLLP
+643 
-650 GFRPQ
+650 
-655 PHKGLE
+655 
-661 YGDVAAQINVGS
+661 
-673 CAYEMKGIIKK
+673 
-684 NTMNSG
+684 
-690 RTSKSVDVLLN
+690 
-701 THLLST
+701 
-707 SKAGEEIIR
+707 
-716 QFVEQGLVDNR
+716 VDNPT
-727 VDLIAVIAPQYFDN
+727 VGFWE
-741 SFKGTLRFLAKLGG
+741 
-755 KKVMFIEL
+755 M
-763 DDVARLIE
+763 
-771 GNSAIDV
+771 

>member
-35 WNYIKMSDIYED
+35 WNYIKMSDIYEN

-79 SIVETACN
+79 AIVETACN

-107 GAVSDLRNPD
+107 GTVSDLRNPD

-131 GKWAVKQLQMIYAC
+131 GKWAVKQLQMIYTC

-180 NSEKPAEFVQIC
+180 NSEKPAEFVQSC

-313 YVAICDD
+313 YVAMCDD

-449 FEINAISCLDSAEG
+449 FEISQRKIVEWLYENNIISEEQLPDLDDDISVKKWFAQYVHSDVISMFGEIDDSEKITKNVFALLHSMSHAFMNSAGELSGLSGNSLTEIILVETASIFIYAQTSQGIPLGALSGMAESNYAYFLKKAFDEAKNCVFDPICTERDDTACSACLIIPEISCNHFNAELG
-463 AMYEIPEHVKPILR
+463 R
-477 KSQLFTVIPR
+477 K
-487 IYCEQCGSYEIPYCA
+487 Y
-502 ECGKPMECDENVRLH
+502 
-517 CSCGAP
+517 
-523 FHVQCFEGHRACRV
+523 
-537 ENWYIPTSRM
+537 
-547 YTMIN
+547 
-552 QNIHAAFKQDT
+552 
-563 ADLVMCIMGS
+563 
-573 ALYIAQPC
+573 LYS
-581 IVRTEGVEVFFNQID
+581 ID
-596 CFSRLPAT
+596 
-604 AKENTKKY
+604 
-612 AVYLGEKCD
+612 G
-621 GTCSNAKIGRCI
+621 
-633 ADSSM
+633 
-638 ACLPK
+638 
-643 AFYTLLP
+643 
-650 GFRPQ
+650 
-655 PHKGLE
+655 
-661 YGDVAAQINVGS
+661 
-673 CAYEMKGIIKK
+673 
-684 NTMNSG
+684 
-690 RTSKSVDVLLN
+690 
-701 THLLST
+701 
-707 SKAGEEIIR
+707 
-716 QFVEQGLVDNR
+716 VDNPT
-727 VDLIAVIAPQYFDN
+727 VGFWE
-741 SFKGTLRFLAKLGG
+741 
-755 KKVMFIEL
+755 M
-763 DDVARLIE
+763 
-771 GNSAIDV
+771 

>member
-21 KDDSERAVSAKIKN
+21 KGDSERVVSAKIKN

-79 SIVETACN
+79 AIVETACN

-107 GAVSDLRNPD
+107 GTVSDLRNPD

-151 PIKIPHV
+151 PIKIPYV

-166 RPNETQYKMFYRSG
+166 RPNETQYKMFYRSS
-180 NSEKPAEFVQIC
+180 NSEKTAEFVQIC
-192 PNCNSRLVPDNANSG
+192 PNCNSRLVSDNANSG

-299 NMLQNAPNTKSVER
+299 NMLQNAPNTKNVER
-313 YVAICDD
+313 YVAMCDD

-384 MGIANMQVSCDI
+384 MGITNMQVSCDI

-449 FEINAISCLDSAEG
+449 FEISQRKIVEWLYANNIISEEQLPDLDDDISVKKWFAQYVHSDVISMFGEIDDSEKITKNVFALLHSMSHAFMNSAGELSGLSGNSLTEIILVETASIFIYAQTSQGIPLGALSGMAESNYAYFLKKAFDEAKNCVFDPICTERDDTACSACLIIPEISCNHFNAELG
-463 AMYEIPEHVKPILR
+463 R
-477 KSQLFTVIPR
+477 K
-487 IYCEQCGSYEIPYCA
+487 Y
-502 ECGKPMECDENVRLH
+502 
-517 CSCGAP
+517 
-523 FHVQCFEGHRACRV
+523 
-537 ENWYIPTSRM
+537 
-547 YTMIN
+547 
-552 QNIHAAFKQDT
+552 
-563 ADLVMCIMGS
+563 
-573 ALYIAQPC
+573 LYS
-581 IVRTEGVEVFFNQID
+581 ID
-596 CFSRLPAT
+596 
-604 AKENTKKY
+604 
-612 AVYLGEKCD
+612 G
-621 GTCSNAKIGRCI
+621 
-633 ADSSM
+633 
-638 ACLPK
+638 
-643 AFYTLLP
+643 
-650 GFRPQ
+650 
-655 PHKGLE
+655 
-661 YGDVAAQINVGS
+661 
-673 CAYEMKGIIKK
+673 
-684 NTMNSG
+684 
-690 RTSKSVDVLLN
+690 
-701 THLLST
+701 
-707 SKAGEEIIR
+707 
-716 QFVEQGLVDNR
+716 VDNPT
-727 VDLIAVIAPQYFDN
+727 VGFWE
-741 SFKGTLRFLAKLGG
+741 
-755 KKVMFIEL
+755 M
-763 DDVARLIE
+763 
-771 GNSAIDV
+771 

>member
-21 KDDSERAVSAKIKN
+21 KGDSERAVSAKIKN

-60 GDRGGD
+60 GNRGGD

-79 SIVETACN
+79 AIVETACN

-107 GAVSDLRNPD
+107 GTVSDLRNPD

-313 YVAICDD
+313 YVAMCDD

-370 FIDSPEEVTALNKK
+370 FIDSPEEVTALSKK

-449 FEINAISCLDSAEG
+449 FEISQRKIVEWLYENNIISEEQLPDLDDDISVKKWFAQYVHSDVISIFGEIDDSEKITKNVFALLHSMSHAFMNSAEELSGLSGNSLTEIILVETASIFIYAQTSQGIPLGALSGMAESNYAYFLKKAFDEAKNCVFDPICTERDDTACSACLIIPEISCNHFNAELG
-463 AMYEIPEHVKPILR
+463 R
-477 KSQLFTVIPR
+477 K
-487 IYCEQCGSYEIPYCA
+487 Y
-502 ECGKPMECDENVRLH
+502 
-517 CSCGAP
+517 
-523 FHVQCFEGHRACRV
+523 
-537 ENWYIPTSRM
+537 
-547 YTMIN
+547 
-552 QNIHAAFKQDT
+552 
-563 ADLVMCIMGS
+563 
-573 ALYIAQPC
+573 LYS
-581 IVRTEGVEVFFNQID
+581 ID
-596 CFSRLPAT
+596 
-604 AKENTKKY
+604 
-612 AVYLGEKCD
+612 G
-621 GTCSNAKIGRCI
+621 
-633 ADSSM
+633 
-638 ACLPK
+638 
-643 AFYTLLP
+643 
-650 GFRPQ
+650 
-655 PHKGLE
+655 
-661 YGDVAAQINVGS
+661 
-673 CAYEMKGIIKK
+673 
-684 NTMNSG
+684 
-690 RTSKSVDVLLN
+690 
-701 THLLST
+701 
-707 SKAGEEIIR
+707 
-716 QFVEQGLVDNR
+716 VDNPT
-727 VDLIAVIAPQYFDN
+727 VGFWE
-741 SFKGTLRFLAKLGG
+741 
-755 KKVMFIEL
+755 M
-763 DDVARLIE
+763 
-771 GNSAIDV
+771 

>member
-21 KDDSERAVSAKIKN
+21 KGDSERAVSAKIKN

-79 SIVETACN
+79 AIVETACN

-107 GAVSDLRNPD
+107 GTVSDLRNPD

-166 RPNETQYKMFYRSG
+166 RPNETQYKMFYRSS

-313 YVAICDD
+313 YVAMCDD

-370 FIDSPEEVTALNKK
+370 FIDSPEEVTALSKK

-449 FEINAISCLDSAEG
+449 FEISQRKIVEWLYKNNIISEEQLPDLDDDISVKKWFAQYVHSDVISMFGEIDDSEKITKNVFALLHSMSHAFMNSAGELSGLSGNSLTEIILVETASIFIYAQTSQGIPLGALSGMAESNYAYFLKKAFDEAKNCVFDPICTERDDTACSAYLIIPEISCNHFNAELG
-463 AMYEIPEHVKPILR
+463 R
-477 KSQLFTVIPR
+477 K
-487 IYCEQCGSYEIPYCA
+487 Y
-502 ECGKPMECDENVRLH
+502 
-517 CSCGAP
+517 
-523 FHVQCFEGHRACRV
+523 
-537 ENWYIPTSRM
+537 
-547 YTMIN
+547 
-552 QNIHAAFKQDT
+552 
-563 ADLVMCIMGS
+563 
-573 ALYIAQPC
+573 LYS
-581 IVRTEGVEVFFNQID
+581 ID
-596 CFSRLPAT
+596 
-604 AKENTKKY
+604 
-612 AVYLGEKCD
+612 G
-621 GTCSNAKIGRCI
+621 
-633 ADSSM
+633 
-638 ACLPK
+638 
-643 AFYTLLP
+643 
-650 GFRPQ
+650 
-655 PHKGLE
+655 
-661 YGDVAAQINVGS
+661 
-673 CAYEMKGIIKK
+673 
-684 NTMNSG
+684 
-690 RTSKSVDVLLN
+690 
-701 THLLST
+701 
-707 SKAGEEIIR
+707 
-716 QFVEQGLVDNR
+716 VDNPT
-727 VDLIAVIAPQYFDN
+727 VGFWE
-741 SFKGTLRFLAKLGG
+741 
-755 KKVMFIEL
+755 M
-763 DDVARLIE
+763 
-771 GNSAIDV
+771 

>member
-21 KDDSERAVSAKIKN
+21 KGDSERAVSAKIKN

-79 SIVETACN
+79 AIVETACN

-107 GAVSDLRNPD
+107 GTVSDLRNPD

-262 FSDAFKSDAQRRN
+262 FSDAFKSDAQRQN

-313 YVAICDD
+313 YVAVCDD

-370 FIDSPEEVTALNKK
+370 FIDSPGEVTALNKK

-449 FEINAISCLDSAEG
+449 FEISQRKIVEWLYENKIISEEQLPDLDDDISVKKWFAQYVHSDVISMFGEIDDSEKITKNVFALLHSMSHAFMNSAGELSGLSSNSLTEIILVETASIFIYAQTSQGIPLGALSGMAESNYAYFLKKAFDEAKNCVFDPICTERDDTACSACLIIPEISCNHFNAELG
-463 AMYEIPEHVKPILR
+463 R
-477 KSQLFTVIPR
+477 KF
-487 IYCEQCGSYEIPYCA
+487 
-502 ECGKPMECDENVRLH
+502 
-517 CSCGAP
+517 
-523 FHVQCFEGHRACRV
+523 
-537 ENWYIPTSRM
+537 
-547 YTMIN
+547 
-552 QNIHAAFKQDT
+552 
-563 ADLVMCIMGS
+563 
-573 ALYIAQPC
+573 LYS
-581 IVRTEGVEVFFNQID
+581 ID
-596 CFSRLPAT
+596 
-604 AKENTKKY
+604 
-612 AVYLGEKCD
+612 G
-621 GTCSNAKIGRCI
+621 
-633 ADSSM
+633 
-638 ACLPK
+638 
-643 AFYTLLP
+643 
-650 GFRPQ
+650 
-655 PHKGLE
+655 
-661 YGDVAAQINVGS
+661 
-673 CAYEMKGIIKK
+673 
-684 NTMNSG
+684 
-690 RTSKSVDVLLN
+690 
-701 THLLST
+701 
-707 SKAGEEIIR
+707 
-716 QFVEQGLVDNR
+716 VDNPT
-727 VDLIAVIAPQYFDN
+727 VGFWE
-741 SFKGTLRFLAKLGG
+741 
-755 KKVMFIEL
+755 M
-763 DDVARLIE
+763 
-771 GNSAIDV
+771 